1 MRWSQ
6 LLIPT
11 VRENPSDAEVVS
23 HRLMIRAG
31 MIRKLAAGIYD
42 YLPLGLRVLRKVE
55 AIIREEM
62 VRAGAQEVLLPAIQ
76 PAELWKESGR
86 WEIYG
91 KELLRLKDRHDREFC
106 FGPTHE
112 EVITDL
118 VRREIRSYKEL
129 PVNLFQIQT
138 KFRDE
143 VRPRFGL
150 MRGREFIMKDAYSF
164 DVDDDAAKLAYQK
177 MFDAYTRIFRRCGLT
192 FRPVEADTG
201 AIGGRDSHEFHVL
214 ADSGEDL
221 IVSCTSCDYAANVE
235 RARVAPLPPVP
246 PAAGEAPAA
255 RSEVATPDAR
265 TVDEVC
271 AALAITPADLAKTLI
286 VVADGEPVAAVVRG
300 DHELN
305 EPALRTLLG
314 AGVVELAGPEVVRE
328 VTGAAVG
335 FAGPVGL
342 SIPVVVDEALRGHTH
357 LAVGANRDGFHR
369 VGIAP
374 ERDFEVRHWGAIRRA
389 TESDRCA
396 VCGGALDFR
405 RGIEVGHVFRLGT
418 KYSEALGCTFLD
430 ADGRPR
436 PMVMGC
442 YGIGVG
448 RTAAAAIEQNHDE
461 RGIRWPVP
469 LAPFEVAVLALNP
482 TAAVLEAAGALYSQL
497 LAAGIDAI
505 FDDRPERAGVKF
517 NDAELVGFPLVLVV
531 GAKGLESGEVE
542 LKDRRAGTV
551 AKVPLATAAER
562 VREQIVRDR
571 GA

>member
-91 KELLRLKDRHDREFC
+91 KELLRIRDRHDREFC

-164 DVDDDAAKLAYQK
+164 DADDYAAKLAYQK
-177 MFDAYTRIFRRCGLT
+177 MFDAYTRIFRRCGLN

-214 ADSGEDL
+214 ADSGEDQ
-221 IVSCTSCDYAANVE
+221 IVFCTACDYAANVE
-235 RARVAPLPPVP
+235 RAEVAPSSEGPVG
-246 PAAGEAPAA
+246 AGEEPKA
-255 RSEVATPDAR
+255 RTEVATPNAR
-265 TVDEVC
+265 TVEEVC
-271 AALAITPADLAKTLI
+271 AALGIEAKRLIKTLVLI
-286 VVADGEPVAAVVRG
+286 ADGEPVAALVRG
-300 DHELN
+300 DHDLN
-305 EPALRTLLG
+305 EPKLRTLLG
-314 AGVVELAGPEVVRE
+314 AGIVELAGPETVRE
-328 VTGAAVG
+328 VTGAPVG

-342 SIPVVVDEALRGHTH
+342 SIPLIADEALRGSAN
-357 LAVGANRDGFHR
+357 LAAGANKDGFHL
-369 VGIAP
+369 VGITP
-374 ERDFEVRHWGAIRRA
+374 ERDFAVGRWGSIRRA
-389 TESDRCA
+389 TPSDHCA
-396 VCGGALDFR
+396 KCGGALEFR

-418 KYSEALGCTFLD
+418 KYSEALSCTFLD
-430 ADGRPR
+430 ADGKPR
-436 PMVMGC
+436 PMIMGC

-461 RGIRWPVP
+461 KGIRWPVP
-469 LAPFEVAVLALNP
+469 LAPFEVAVLALQTSP
-482 TAAVLEAAGALYSQL
+482 TVVEVAQRIHDELV
-497 LAAGIDAI
+497 AAGIEVI
-505 FDDRPERAGVKF
+505 FDDRNERAGVKF
-517 NDAELVGFPLVLVV
+517 NDAELVGFPFAVVV
-531 GAKGLESGEVE
+531 GAKGIEAGEVE
-542 LKDRRAGTV
+542 VKDRRAGTV
-551 AKVPLATAAER
+551 EKLPLGEVTAR
-562 VREQIVRDR
+562 VRDR
-571 GA
+571 VESQRAS

>member
-42 YLPLGLRVLRKVE
+42 YLPLGLKVLRKVE

-62 VRAGAQEVLLPAIQ
+62 TSAGAQEVLLPAVQ

-118 VRREIRSYKEL
+118 VRREVRSYKEL
-129 PVNLFQIQT
+129 PINLFQIQT

-164 DVDDDAAKLAYQK
+164 DVDDDAAKLAYQR
-177 MFDAYTRIFRRCGLT
+177 MFDAYSRIFRRCGLD

-221 IVSCTSCDYAANVE
+221 IVFCTSCEYAANVE
-235 RARVAPLPPVP
+235 RARVAPLAV
-246 PAAGEAPAA
+246 AAEIAPETA
-255 RSEVATPDAR
+255 RSEVSTPDAR
-265 TVDEVC
+265 TVNEVC
-271 AALAITPADLAKTLI
+271 AALGIAPTGLAKTLI
-286 VVADGEPVAAVVRG
+286 VVADGEPVAAVIRG

-314 AGVVELAGPEVVRE
+314 AGVIELAGPEVVLRA
-328 VTGAAVG
+328 TGASVG

-342 SIPVVVDEALRGHTH
+342 SIPVVVDEALRGRTQ
-357 LAVGANRDGFHR
+357 LAVGANRDGFHLAG
-369 VGIAP
+369 VAP
-374 ERDFEVRHWGAIRRA
+374 ERDFTVARWGAIRRA
-389 TESDRCA
+389 NESDRCA
-396 VCGGALDFR
+396 LCGGALDFR

-430 ADGRPR
+430 ADGKPR

-461 RGIRWPVP
+461 RGICWPVP

-482 TAAVLEAAGALYSQL
+482 AAQVLEAAEALHQQL
-497 LAAGIDAI
+497 VAFGVDSI
-505 FDDRPERAGVKF
+505 FDDRNERAGVKF
-517 NDAELVGFPLVLVV
+517 TDAELVGFPLVVVV
-531 GAKGLESGEVE
+531 GAKGLEKGEVE
-542 LKDRRAGTV
+542 LKNRRAGTV
-551 AKVPLATAAER
+551 EKIAVATAAER
-562 VREQIVRDR
+562 VQQYIVRER
-571 GA
+571 QA